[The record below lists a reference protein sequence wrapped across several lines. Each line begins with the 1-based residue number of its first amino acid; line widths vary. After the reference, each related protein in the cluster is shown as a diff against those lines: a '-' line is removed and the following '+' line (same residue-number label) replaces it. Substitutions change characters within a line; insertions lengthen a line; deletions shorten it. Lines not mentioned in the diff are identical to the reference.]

1 MPDHPQGAP
10 QSPYVAPDPAAPIAW
25 KPVVAAI
32 ACAALT
38 ACGGSPG
45 APPINSGPV
54 PTPPPP
60 PPSSFDTAEVR
71 RSDGPE
77 FHGAPAVW
85 EDGFSGAGEIIAI
98 IDSGLDSDSPEFT
111 GRVHPDS
118 ADVAGNR
125 GIDPENDH
133 GTNVALVAAAG
144 RNDEGVIGNAFGAD
158 VLAIRAD
165 LPGTCGEDTPQDSS
179 LGCRFA
185 DNDIAVGI
193 DLAIASGATVIN
205 LSLGGGAANDN
216 LRAALS
222 RAADAGV
229 VVVIAAGNAGDGSD
243 PDIPPDQ
250 PDPFAADAV
259 NAGNGNVIIVGS
271 VDEDSAFS
279 DFSNRAGDFATSF
292 LTARGERV
300 CCVYEDG
307 EIFIETVGS
316 QEFVTLFSGTSFA
329 TPQVAGAVA
338 LLAEAFPN
346 LEATEIVE
354 ILLDSARD
362 AGEVGTDTTFG
373 TGILDIAAA
382 FQPNG
387 TTTLAGTDFALGFAS
402 DFALGSAAMGDAL
415 NSAQLSTVVVDRFDR
430 AYDVVLG
437 PEATQNAAQIQRLRG
452 AVERGAITRNARLPG
467 FSASVTIGEG
477 ARAAGLNW
485 ESELQLTS
493 DEALGARVLAA
504 RIAAQIAPDTQVGLS
519 ILQGGKGLVR
529 ELQGQGGAAFS
540 IAPNAGGDT
549 GFTDSSE
556 VAFAVRQR
564 VGDWGLTVSAE
575 RGQAWLAGN
584 LRNDG
589 SFAPG
594 ALNGQEQRPTATF
607 ALAADRRFGALDT
620 SLGVTRLSERE
631 TMLGGHFNPSLGFR
645 GADTMFLDVE
655 ASRRFGPW
663 RVGGAV
669 RYGVT
674 TPRGSAQI
682 ASGSRLTSEAWSLDI
697 SRGNL
702 FGYGHTLG
710 VRVSQPLRVSGGE
723 FALNLPVAFDYAT
736 ETPIFGR
743 QSLSLSPE
751 GREIMSEL
759 AWAAPIFGG
768 YARASA
774 FHRRQPGHFA
784 SAPQDVGGLVSFSA
798 SF

>member
-1 MPDHPQGAP
+1 M
-10 QSPYVAPDPAAPIAW
+10 
-25 KPVVAAI
+25 
-32 ACAALT
+32 
-38 ACGGSPG
+38 
-45 APPINSGPV
+45 
-54 PTPPPP
+54 
-60 PPSSFDTAEVR
+60 R

-77 FHGAPAVW
+77 FHGAPTVW
-85 EDGFSGAGEIIAI
+85 EDGFTGAGEIIAV
-98 IDSGLDSDSPEFT
+98 IDSGLDSDSPEFA

-144 RNDEGVIGNAFGAD
+144 RNDEGVIGQAFGAD

-165 LPGTCGEDTPQDSS
+165 LPGTCGVDTPQDPS

-185 DNDIAVGI
+185 DNDIATGV
-193 DLAIASGATVIN
+193 DLAIAAGATVIN
-205 LSLGGGAANDN
+205 LSLGGGAANDS

-250 PDPFAADAV
+250 PDPFAVDAV

-271 VDEDSAFS
+271 VDDESNFS
-279 DFSNRAGDFATSF
+279 DFSNRAGDFANSF
-292 LTARGERV
+292 LTARGERI
-300 CCVYEDG
+300 CCVYENG
-307 EIFIETVGS
+307 EIFVENVGG

-362 AGEVGTDTTFG
+362 AGEAGTDTTFG
-373 TGILDIAAA
+373 TGILDIGAA

-415 NSAQLSTVVVDRFDR
+415 NSAQISTIVLDRFDR
-430 AYDVVLG
+430 AYNVELG
-437 PEATQNAAQIQRLRG
+437 AEATQNAAQVQRLRG
-452 AVERGAITRNARLPG
+452 AVERGVITRSARVPG

-477 ARAAGLNW
+477 TRAGGLNW

-504 RIAAQIAPDTQVGLS
+504 RVAAQIAPDTQVGLA

-556 VAFAVRQR
+556 VALAVRQR
-564 VGDWGLTVSAE
+564 VGEWGLTVAAE
-575 RGQAWLAGN
+575 RGQAWLAGD
-584 LRNDG
+584 RPFDSVVDG
-589 SFAPG
+589 SQI
-594 ALNGQEQRPTATF
+594 NRQEQRPTATF
-607 ALAADRRFGALDT
+607 SVAADRQFGALNA
-620 SLGVTRLSERE
+620 SVGVSWLSERE

-645 GADTMFLDVE
+645 GADTMFLDGDL
-655 ASRRFGPW
+655 SRRFGAW

-669 RYGVT
+669 RYGIT
-674 TPRGSAQI
+674 RPRGSAQI
-682 ASGSRLTSEAWSLDI
+682 ADGSRLTSEAWSFDI
-697 SRGNL
+697 SRGNV

-710 VRVSQPLRVSGGE
+710 VRVSQPLRVSGSE

-736 ETPIFGR
+736 ETPILGR

-759 AWAAPIFGG
+759 AWAAPVFGG

-784 SAPQDVGGLVSFSA
+784 TSPDDVGGLVSFSA